1 LRGYSYGDPLFLP
14 GPEIA
19 RNCPIPE
26 LLDKRLVIVT
36 GKGGVGKSTVAVALG
51 LRAAAAGKR
60 TIVCEVS
67 SQENTSRM
75 FDHTAVGFHEV
86 EMEENL
92 WSISI
97 DPDESMR
104 EYVLLQLKVRAMRDM
119 LFRSR
124 IFNYLA
130 AATPGL
136 KELVTIGKIWELAQL
151 DRKAKKGRKYDL
163 VIVDAP
169 ATGHGVGFLQT
180 PRTFANIARVG
191 PIHSQAQRL
200 DAFITDQEQTG
211 TAIVALPEEM
221 PVNESAAL
229 ERDLRDEVG
238 VAVDRVYLNGLYP
251 ERFSKPEAERLAEL
265 AGGEEGAVRAAA
277 RAALSEQG
285 RARSQ
290 RAQLARLRRRVKA
303 PVKTLPFL
311 FEPDLGPEAARLLS
325 RRLT

>member
-1 LRGYSYGDPLFLP
+1 M
-14 GPEIA
+14 
-19 RNCPIPE
+19 
-26 LLDKRLVIVT
+26 
-36 GKGGVGKSTVAVALG
+36 
-51 LRAAAAGKR
+51 RAASEGKR

-67 SQENTSRM
+67 SQENASRM
-75 FDHTAVGFHEV
+75 FDHTEVGFHEV

-151 DRKAKKGRKYDL
+151 DRKVKSGRKYDL

-169 ATGHGVGFLQT
+169 ATGHGIGFLQT
-180 PRTFANIARVG
+180 PRTFAAIARVG
-191 PIHSQAQRL
+191 PIHSQAQQLDRL
-200 DAFITDQEQTG
+200 ITDQKHTG
-211 TAIVALPEEM
+211 TAIVSLPEEM

-229 ERDLRDEVG
+229 EHDLRNEVG

-251 ERFSKPEAERLAEL
+251 ERFKKGEVEKLAQLAEAEN
-265 AGGEEGAVRAAA
+265 GATRSAS
-277 RAALSEQG
+277 RAALSEFN

-290 RAQLARLRRRVKA
+290 RTQLQRLRRGVEA

-311 FEPDLGPEAARLLS
+311 FEPELGVESARQLARKLG
-325 RRLT
+325 

>member
-1 LRGYSYGDPLFLP
+1 
-14 GPEIA
+14 
-19 RNCPIPE
+19 
-26 LLDKRLVIVT
+26 
-36 GKGGVGKSTVAVALG
+36 
-51 LRAAAAGKR
+51 
-60 TIVCEVS
+60 
-67 SQENTSRM
+67 
-75 FDHTAVGFHEV
+75 
-86 EMEENL
+86 MEENL

-104 EYVLLQLKVRAMRDM
+104 EYVLLQLKVRAMRDI

-151 DRKAKKGRKYDL
+151 DRKVKSGRKYDL

-191 PIHSQAQRL
+191 PIHAQAQRL

-229 ERDLRDEVG
+229 EKELRDEVG

-251 ERFSKPEAERLAEL
+251 ERFSKADAEQLAEL
-265 AGGEEGAVRAAA
+265 AGGEEGAIRASA
-277 RAALSEQG
+277 RAALSEHD

-290 RAQLARLRRRVKA
+290 RTQLARLRRQVET
-303 PVKTLPFL
+303 PVKSLPFL
-311 FEPDLGPEAARLLS
+311 FEPDLGPEAARQLA
-325 RRLT
+325 RKLT

>member
-1 LRGYSYGDPLFLP
+1 LRGYSHSHPLFLP
-14 GPEIA
+14 PREIA
-19 RNCPIPE
+19 RNHPVTD
-26 LLDKRLVIVT
+26 LLDKRLVFVT
-36 GKGGVGKSTVAVALG
+36 GKGGVGKTTVAVALG
-51 LRAAAAGKR
+51 MRAAAEGKR

-67 SQENTSRM
+67 SQENASRI
-75 FDHTAVGFHEV
+75 FEHTEVGFHEV
-86 EMEENL
+86 EMTENL

-151 DRKAKKGRKYDL
+151 DRKVKQGRKYDL

-169 ATGHGVGFLQT
+169 ATGHGIGFLQT
-180 PRTFANIARVG
+180 PRTFAAIARVG
-191 PIHSQAQRL
+191 PIHSQAEQLDRL
-200 DAFITDQEQTG
+200 ITDQEHTG
-211 TAIVALPEEM
+211 VAIVALPEEM

-229 ERDLRDEVG
+229 EHDLREDVG
-238 VAVDRVYLNGLYP
+238 VAVDRVYMNGLYP
-251 ERFSKPEAERLAEL
+251 ERFSNEEAAQLGEL
-265 AGGEEGAVRAAA
+265 ADGDEGAVRAAA
-277 RAALSEQG
+277 RAALSEHN

-290 RAQLARLRRRVKA
+290 RAQLARLRRRVEA

-311 FEPDLGPEAARLLS
+311 FEPELGVEAAGQLAKRLS
-325 RRLT
+325 

>member
-1 LRGYSYGDPLFLP
+1 
-14 GPEIA
+14 
-19 RNCPIPE
+19 
-26 LLDKRLVIVT
+26 LVIVT
-36 GKGGVGKSTVAVALG
+36 GKGGVGKTTVAVALG
-51 LRAAAAGKR
+51 MRAAAEGKR

-67 SQENTSRM
+67 AQENASRM
-75 FDHTAVGFHEV
+75 FEHTTVGFHEV
-86 EMEENL
+86 ELEENL
-92 WSISI
+92 WAISI

-151 DRKAKKGRKYDL
+151 DRKVKSGRKYDT

-191 PIHSQAQRL
+191 PIHSQAQQL
-200 DAFITDQEQTG
+200 DNFITDHANTG
-211 TAIVALPEEM
+211 VAIVALPEEM

-229 ERDLRDEVG
+229 EHDLVEEVG
-238 VAVDRVYLNGLYP
+238 VAVDRIYLNGLYP
-251 ERFSKPEAERLAEL
+251 ERFSRADAEQLTALA
-265 AGGEEGAVRAAA
+265 AGADDSPRAAA
-277 RAALSEQG
+277 RAALSEFG
-285 RARSQ
+285 RAKSQ
-290 RAQLARLRRRVKA
+290 RAQLARLRRRVEA

-311 FEPDLGPEAARLLS
+311 FEPDLGPEAARRLS
-325 RRLT
+325 KRLT

>member
-1 LRGYSYGDPLFLP
+1 VTTA
-14 GPEIA
+14 EI
-19 RNCPIPE
+19 E
-26 LLDKRLVIVT
+26 LLDRRLLFVT
-36 GKGGVGKSTVAVALG
+36 GKGGVGKTTVAVALG
-51 LRAAAAGKR
+51 LRAAAEGKR
-60 TIVCEVS
+60 TIVCEVAA
-67 SQENTSRM
+67 QENASRM
-75 FDHTAVGFHEV
+75 FDHTEVGFHEV

-151 DRKAKKGRKYDL
+151 DRKVKQGRKYDL

-169 ATGHGVGFLQT
+169 ATGHGIGFLQT
-180 PRTFANIARVG
+180 PRTFAAIARVG
-191 PIHSQAQRL
+191 PIHSQAQQLDRL
-200 DAFITDQEQTG
+200 ITDQEHTG
-211 TAIVALPEEM
+211 VAIVALPEEM

-229 ERDLRDEVG
+229 EHDLRSEVG
-238 VAVDRVYLNGLYP
+238 IAVDRVYMNGLYP
-251 ERFSKPEAERLAEL
+251 ERFSAEEAERLAGA
-265 AGGEEGAVRAAA
+265 AGEGNGAVRAAA
-277 RAALSEQG
+277 RAALSEHN

-290 RAQLARLRRRVKA
+290 RAQLARLRRRVEA

-311 FEPDLGPEAARLLS
+311 FEPELGVDEARQLA
-325 RRLT
+325 RRLG

>member
-1 LRGYSYGDPLFLP
+1 LLG
-14 GPEIA
+14 II
-19 RNCPIPE
+19 PIPPE
-26 LLDKRLVIVT
+26 LLDKRLIFVT
-36 GKGGVGKSTVAVALG
+36 GKGGVGKTTVAVALG
-51 LRAAAAGKR
+51 LRAAEEGRR
-60 TIVCEVS
+60 TIVCEVA
-67 SQENTSRM
+67 SQENASRI
-75 FDHTAVGFHEV
+75 FDHTEVGFHEV
-86 EMEENL
+86 EMAENL

-97 DPDESMR
+97 DPDEAMR

-124 IFNYLA
+124 IFSYLA

-151 DRKAKKGRKYDL
+151 DRKVKKGRKYDL

-180 PRTFANIARVG
+180 PRTFAAIARVG

-200 DAFITDQEQTG
+200 DSFLTDHEQTG
-211 TAIVALPEEM
+211 VAIVALPEEM

-251 ERFSKPEAERLAEL
+251 ERFTNEETDRLREVAE
-265 AGGEEGAVRAAA
+265 GENGSVRAAA
-277 RAALSEQG
+277 RAAVSEHE

-290 RAQLARLRRRVKA
+290 RAQLSRLRRRVKA
-303 PVKTLPFL
+303 PIKTLPFL
-311 FEPDLGPEAARLLS
+311 FEPELGPEAARRLS
-325 RRLT
+325 RRLA

>member
-1 LRGYSYGDPLFLP
+1 M
-14 GPEIA
+14 
-19 RNCPIPE
+19 
-26 LLDKRLVIVT
+26 
-36 GKGGVGKSTVAVALG
+36 ALG
-51 LRAAAAGKR
+51 LRAAALGKR

-67 SQENTSRM
+67 SQENASRM
-75 FDHTAVGFHEV
+75 FDHTEVGFHEV

-130 AATPGL
+130 TATPGL

-151 DRKAKKGRKYDL
+151 DRKVKSGRKYDL

-169 ATGHGVGFLQT
+169 ATGHGIGFLQT
-180 PRTFANIARVG
+180 PRTFAAIARVG

-200 DAFITDQEQTG
+200 DRLIKDHENTG
-211 TAIVALPEEM
+211 AAIVALPEEM

-229 ERDLRDEVG
+229 ERDLREEVG
-238 VAVDRVYLNGLYP
+238 VAVDRVYMNGLYP
-251 ERFSKPEAERLAEL
+251 ERFSKAEAERLAEI
-265 AGGEEGAVRAAA
+265 AGNEDGAVRAAA
-277 RAALSEQG
+277 RAALSEHS

-290 RAQLARLRRRVKA
+290 RAQLSRLRRRVQA
-303 PVKTLPFL
+303 PVKSLPFL
-311 FEPDLGPEAARLLS
+311 FEPELGVEAARRLS
-325 RRLT
+325 RRLG